1 MFGRYRSDNLKTI
14 DATAG
19 HALRPG
25 AGRRLANRPTLIL
38 WVGCIAIVIGITAIF
53 VVEIRSLYLLTIED
67 AERTSQSFADVLAE
81 HTARTFEAIE
91 RTLQAA
97 ATIRNDVVAGRL
109 TPQKANESLRN
120 LHKNAPALLAVGWT
134 NEAGDVVAHSY
145 NGKPIRPNIADLQHF
160 ITQRDTPD
168 AGLFIAPLYKSVA
181 SKEPISSVSIR
192 LNNPDGSFAG
202 AVTAPLDLKYFTNIY
217 RSISLG
223 LNDSVTLMLTDST
236 ILTREPLPPGALDR
250 SYGSSILF
258 KKLIK
263 ESNFG
268 VSSSRSPIDGVERI
282 YGYRVIAGLPM
293 VVIVAQDRAEVL
305 AQWYT
310 HLRSFVPMVALLVIV
325 VLGGAGALTRRTKQL
340 ARESGLLEATL
351 ENMHQGILVVDET
364 NRIAIYNMRAVEMLN
379 IPEAFLAA
387 KPRSEDVIAY
397 QTAQGEFIGAP
408 ETIKARI
415 LPRVIGET
423 ANVYERTRPNGQI
436 LEIRTVPFAKGGV
449 VRTYKDI
456 TDWKQI
462 ERELSNRERQFRL
475 LAENATD
482 IIARLNF
489 DGILLY
495 MSPSCQSILGY
506 SSTDMRGKR
515 IMDYMFPDDIKP
527 TQAQFAA
534 MIASR
539 SKATRH
545 IEYRF
550 RHKDGH
556 WIWLEANPKLILD
569 ASGHPLEFVDVVRDI
584 TDRKALE
591 ADSILARQEAE
602 TAAQVQAQFLATM
615 SHELRTPLNSIIGFS
630 GIVLDRSDLAP
641 DVRRQIGLIQT
652 ASDTLLTVVND
663 VLDFSKIQEG
673 KLDLALVDFD
683 VRRLVDD
690 VIAIVR
696 GSATAK
702 GLEIDVFVD
711 DRIAQRLVGDD
722 QRIRQVLFNFLNNAI
737 KFTHHGRIAF
747 EATLVMSDTAANHI
761 RLSVS
766 DTGIGIPDNKIGR
779 LFQRFS
785 QVDGSTSREYGGSG
799 LGLAIC
805 KRLIEMMGG
814 TIGVDSQPGHGSTF
828 WANIALQTASDDNA
842 DHKISQS
849 YLTQFKSARLLLA
862 EDVDVN
868 REIATAILQAIG
880 YNVDAVT
887 DGAEAVAA
895 VQSSHYDLILMDIQM
910 PGMDGMAATKLIRE
924 LPNPYCHIP
933 IIAMTANVLPSQI
946 EQFLAAGMDGHLG
959 KPFKREQAGTV
970 IDRFLLQRQ
979 AENSE
984 KNSTLDVD
992 GTADQDDMA
1001 LLTKLLGAA
1010 RVNDLLA
1017 ELAKQLTAFL
1027 AKDSMTTLP
1036 ADISMSAHRLVAS
1049 AGMLGFSHL
1058 SRQCSRLEQAAS
1070 GHDAYEAEHDDV
1082 NDACRA
1088 ALADIRNRLD
1098 GANDA
1103 ADGLKLDSP
1112 KRVLI

>member
-1 MFGRYRSDNLKTI
+1 MFGRYRNDNLKTT
-14 DATAG
+14 DAAVS
-19 HALRPG
+19 ALRP
-25 AGRRLANRPTLIL
+25 ATGRRRANRPTLML
-38 WVGCIAIVIGITAIF
+38 WVGCVAIVMGITAIF
-53 VVEIRSLYLLTIED
+53 VVEIRSRFLSTIED

-97 ATIRNDVVAGRL
+97 ATIRIDALAGRL
-109 TPQKANESLRN
+109 NSQQSNDALRN
-120 LHKNAPALLAVGWT
+120 LQKNAPALLAIGWT
-134 NEAGDVVAHSY
+134 NAAGDVVAHSY
-145 NGKPIRPNIADLQHF
+145 KSKPVRSNIADLQHF

-168 AGLFIAPLYKSVA
+168 AGLFIAPLYRSVV
-181 SKEPISSVSIR
+181 SKEAISSVSIR

-223 LNDSVTLMLTDST
+223 SNDSVTLMLTDST
-236 ILTREPLPPGALDR
+236 ILTREPLPPGAIDR
-250 SYGSSILF
+250 SYASEPLF
-258 KKLIK
+258 AKFIK

-268 VSSSRSPIDGVERI
+268 VSSSPSPIDGVDRI
-282 YGYRVIAGLPM
+282 FAYRVIAGLPL

-305 AQWYT
+305 AQWYS
-310 HLRSFVPMVALLVIV
+310 HVRSFVPMVALLVIV
-325 VLGGAGALTRRTKQL
+325 VLGGAGALTRRNKQL

-387 KPRSEDVIAY
+387 KPRSEEVIAY

-408 ETIKARI
+408 EAVKARI
-415 LPRVIGET
+415 LPRVTGET
-423 ANVYERTRPNGQI
+423 TNVYERTRPNGQI

-456 TDWKQI
+456 TDWKLI
-462 ERELSNRERQFRL
+462 ERELSDRERQFRL

-495 MSPSCQSILGY
+495 VSPSCQSILGY
-506 SSTDMRGKR
+506 SSTDMRGER
-515 IMDYMFPDDIKP
+515 IMDYIYPDDIKP
-527 TQAQFAA
+527 TQTQFAA
-534 MIASR
+534 MIASK
-539 SKATRH
+539 SKAARH

-556 WIWLEANPKLILD
+556 WIWLEANPKLVLD
-569 ASGHPLEFVDVVRDI
+569 DSGYPLEFVDVVRDI

-591 ADSILARQEAE
+591 ADSLLARQEAE

-630 GIVLDRSDLAP
+630 GLVLDRGDLAP
-641 DVRRQIGLIQT
+641 EARRQIGLIQT

-683 VRRLVDD
+683 FRRLVED

-696 GSATAK
+696 GSATQR
-702 GLEIDVFVD
+702 GLEIDVSVD
-711 DRIAQRLVGDD
+711 ARIAQRLMGDD

-737 KFTHHGRIAF
+737 KFTHHGRISL
-747 EATLVMSDTAANHI
+747 EATLILPESAANHI

-766 DTGIGIPDNKIGR
+766 DTGIGIPADKIGR

-785 QVDGSTSREYGGSG
+785 QVDGSTSREYGGTG

-814 TIGVDSQPGHGSTF
+814 TIGVHSEPGRGSTF
-828 WANIALQTASDDNA
+828 WASITLQAASDVKA
-842 DHKISQS
+842 DHKVSPL
-849 YLTQFKSARLLLA
+849 YLTQFASARLLLA

-868 REIATAILQAIG
+868 REIATVILQAIG
-880 YNVDAVT
+880 YDVDAVT

-895 VQSSHYDLILMDIQM
+895 AQSSHYDLILMDIQM
-910 PGMDGMAATKLIRE
+910 PGMDGMAATKLIRD
-924 LPNPYCHIP
+924 LPKPYCNIP

-946 EQFLAAGMDGHLG
+946 EQFLASGMDGHLG

-970 IDRFLLQRQ
+970 IDQFLSQRQ
-979 AENSE
+979 ADNLETNM
-984 KNSTLDVD
+984 TLDVD
-992 GTADQDDMA
+992 VTADQDAMA

-1010 RVNDLLA
+1010 RVDDLLA

-1027 AKDSMTTLP
+1027 AKDSTTTLP
-1036 ADISMSAHRLVAS
+1036 SDTSTSAHRLVAS

-1058 SRQCSRLEQAAS
+1058 SQQCARLEQAAS

-1082 NDACRA
+1082 KDACRA
-1088 ALADIRNRLD
+1088 ALSDIRNRFD
-1098 GANDA
+1098 FADDA
-1103 ADGLKLDSP
+1103 ADCSKLDAL